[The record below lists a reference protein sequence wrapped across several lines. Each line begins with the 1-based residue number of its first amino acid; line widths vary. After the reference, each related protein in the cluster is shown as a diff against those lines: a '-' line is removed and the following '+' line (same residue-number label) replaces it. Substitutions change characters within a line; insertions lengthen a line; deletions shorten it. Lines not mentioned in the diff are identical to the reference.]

1 MTAGPEICNLAKEYE
16 FESDKQNTI
25 ILNHHEDI
33 PSTHTQNLINNM

>member
-33 PSTHTQNLINNM
+33 PSTHKKPSTNM